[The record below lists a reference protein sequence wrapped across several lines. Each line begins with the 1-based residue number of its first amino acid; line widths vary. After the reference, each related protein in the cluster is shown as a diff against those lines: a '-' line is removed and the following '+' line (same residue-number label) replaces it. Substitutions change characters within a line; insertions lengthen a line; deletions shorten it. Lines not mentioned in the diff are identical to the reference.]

1 MTFPFSEK
9 VIGNISIKKN
19 KIISILIVRDLVQ
32 HFSPI
37 VFSPTT
43 QTHYSV
49 RGKMFEFQPVC
60 VKNWQWLLFYSYL
73 IR

>member
-37 VFSPTT
+37 VFF
-43 QTHYSV
+43 THNTNTL
-49 RGKMFEFQPVC
+49 QC
-60 VKNWQWLLFYSYL
+60 
-73 IR
+73 